1 MKSYPSITYP
11 GKKGVG
17 KQLHTFAKLD
27 GSNLRF
33 EWTKKKGWH
42 KFGTRRHLFDE
53 SFDVYG
59 PAIPLF
65 RERLAEK
72 LERVIHDNRWDKAIV
87 FCEYYGPGSLG
98 GQHEPG
104 ASMELTVID
113 VNPHRKGILSPT
125 DFLKMFGEVGPHY
138 LGYLKWS
145 TELIEQVRHGELE
158 GATFE
163 GVVGKYM
170 EGKVLKMHKTKT
182 EAWREAILAR
192 YGEVRGRK
200 LINS

>member
-17 KQLHTFAKLD
+17 KTLHTFAKLD

-42 KFGTRRHLFDE
+42 KFGTRRRLFDE
-53 SFDVYG
+53 TFPVYG
-59 PAIPLF
+59 PAIPMF

-72 LERVIHDNRWDKAIV
+72 LESAFRENRWDKAIV
-87 FCEYYGPGSLG
+87 FCEYYGPQSLG
-98 GQHEPG
+98 GQHVEDDP
-104 ASMELTVID
+104 MELTLID
-113 VNPHRKGILSPT
+113 VNPYKRGILPPV

-145 TELIEQVRHGELE
+145 VELIEQVHRGELE
-158 GATFE
+158 GASFE
-163 GVVGKYM
+163 GVVGKGM

-182 EAWREAILAR
+182 EAWKEAILER
-192 YGEVRGRK
+192 YGEERGWR